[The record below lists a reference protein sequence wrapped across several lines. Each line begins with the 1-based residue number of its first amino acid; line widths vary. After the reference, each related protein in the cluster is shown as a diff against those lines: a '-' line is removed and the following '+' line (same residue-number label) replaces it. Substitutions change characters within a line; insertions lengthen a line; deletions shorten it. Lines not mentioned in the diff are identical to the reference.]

1 MQQECRSPL
10 GLIMDRDLEKI
21 LSLKP
26 LISHWLFLSR
36 LSIVIGGKLVINPVT
51 HSKATQI
58 IFSSL
63 PEGILELLN
72 QQRYHF
78 WRPPACS
85 RGGKGASVWPIREKL
100 PLGCPGVH
108 CCQGLSTLRCQGA
121 ETRCYRD
128 ASESSSGG
136 WVWKGGPRSVTPEW
150 LIRGLISYLIN
161 SMKLAIR
168 NTHKPH

>member
-1 MQQECRSPL
+1 MQQQSWETPKMHRNIDYFHRS
-10 GLIMDRDLEKI
+10 LEY
-21 LSLKP
+21 LSLT
-26 LISHWLFLSR
+26 IMTTVTQALFW
-36 LSIVIGGKLVINPVT
+36 SIPGGIP
-51 HSKATQI
+51 
-58 IFSSL
+58 
-63 PEGILELLN
+63 ELLS

-85 RGGKGASVWPIREKL
+85 LGGKGASVWPIHEKL

-136 WVWKGGPRSVTPEW
+136 WVWKGGPMSVTPEW
-150 LIRGLISYLIN
+150 LIGGLISYHIKSTVLVFTN
-161 SMKLAIR
+161 A
-168 NTHKPH
+168 HKPYYRRDITLGKMEW